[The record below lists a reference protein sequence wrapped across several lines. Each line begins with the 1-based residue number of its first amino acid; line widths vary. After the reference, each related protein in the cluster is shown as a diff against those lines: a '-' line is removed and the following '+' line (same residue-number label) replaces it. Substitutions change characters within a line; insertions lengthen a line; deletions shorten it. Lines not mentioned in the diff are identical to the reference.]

1 MRQDRHHHRHHHNDE
16 WAPPFARR
24 RGRRGGGF
32 GPPWAGGGPRA
43 RRGDVRTAILVLLGE
58 RPMHGYQVIQEL
70 SERTGGGWRPSPGS
84 VYPTLQLLE
93 ESGVITGEEV
103 DGKRIFSLTDQGRKV
118 VDERGDVAPPWASLA
133 GATGGLFHELKE
145 AFFQLGAAGMQVVQ
159 TGSSEQARATLDILV
174 EARRKIYAL
183 LADGS

>member
-1 MRQDRHHHRHHHNDE
+1 MHDHRHHHGDE
-16 WAPPFARR
+16 WAPLFARR

-32 GPPWAGGGPRA
+32 GPPWPGAGPRA
-43 RRGDVRTAILVLLGE
+43 RRGDVRTAILVLLRE

-70 SERTGGGWRPSPGS
+70 SERTGGEWRPSPGS

-93 ESGVITGEEV
+93 ESGLIAGEEM
-103 DGKRIFSLTDQGRKV
+103 DGKRVFSLTEQGRKV
-118 VDERGDVAPPWASLA
+118 LGERGDEAPPWASFA
-133 GATGGLFHELKE
+133 GASGGLFRELKE

-159 TGSSEQARATLDILV
+159 TGSSDQATATLEILV
-174 EARRKIYAL
+174 DARRKIYAI

>member
-1 MRQDRHHHRHHHNDE
+1 MRHDHGHHHGDE

-32 GPPWAGGGPRA
+32 GPPWAGGGARA
-43 RRGDVRTAILVLLGE
+43 RRGDVRTAILVLLAE

-70 SERTGGGWRPSPGS
+70 SERTGGEWRPSPGS

-93 ESGVITGEEV
+93 ESGAIAAEEV
-103 DGKRIFSLTDQGRKV
+103 DGKRVFALTDEGRALLQA
-118 VDERGDVAPPWASLA
+118 RGDQAPPWASFS
-133 GATGGLFHELKE
+133 GPSGGLFHELKE

-159 TGSSEQARATLDILV
+159 TGSSDQAKATLDILV
-174 EARRKIYAL
+174 EARKKIYAL
-183 LADGS
+183 LADGA